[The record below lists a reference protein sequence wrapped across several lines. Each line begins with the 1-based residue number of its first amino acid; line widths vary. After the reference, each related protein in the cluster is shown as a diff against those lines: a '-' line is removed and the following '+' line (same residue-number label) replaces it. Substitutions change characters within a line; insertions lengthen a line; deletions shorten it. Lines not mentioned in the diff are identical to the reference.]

1 MKLSTYQFR
10 ILLFKLSALCFIPF
24 LGNAPLFDWDEIN
37 FAESAREMIVTG
49 DYARVQINFQ
59 PFWEKPPLF
68 FWLQVASMKL
78 FGINEFAARFPN
90 ALFGI
95 ITALTL
101 FEMGRKLKS
110 NQLGFI
116 WACCMIF
123 SFLPFIYFKSGI
135 IDPVFNY
142 FIFVGIWFLYGCTKV
157 ENKLKSRNYALFT
170 GLFLGLAVLTKGPVA
185 LLLVG
190 VTFFVYWAI
199 QKFKPIL
206 SFLNGCYILLAIL
219 LTTFIWYGPETIKNG
234 TWFLEQFVT
243 YQIRLFTTPDA
254 GHGQPFYYHF
264 IVILIGC
271 FPISII
277 ALKHV
282 FSKTNNQN
290 INATFLQWMY
300 ILFSV
305 VLIIFSITT
314 TKIVHYS
321 SLCYLPLSGIAA
333 FAIEKEIQQK
343 VKWSLFGKIS
353 YGFIG
358 GLLGLILLLIPLV
371 GMNIQQLVPFIKDPF
386 AVENLKAAVS
396 WTYLDLSCGIIW
408 LVSLT
413 LCVIYLHKNEVKKAL
428 TIQFAGIAIT
438 TLILLTSFVPRIA
451 GYTQQAAV
459 DFYISKQHENVY
471 IETLHFKSFAQYFYS
486 QKKGISP
493 LEIKNSKD
501 PQGYYNIDTLRN
513 WYLTGTIDKPVYF
526 VVKSTHLK
534 EYIGNKELK
543 VLGQK
548 NGFVFLLRKPK
559 Q

>member
-1 MKLSTYQFR
+1 MNLSTNQYR
-10 ILLFKLSALCFIPF
+10 VLLLVLSALCFIPF

-68 FWLQVASMKL
+68 FWLQAGSMHL
-78 FGINEFAARFPN
+78 FGSNEFAARFPN
-90 ALFGI
+90 AIFGI
-95 ITALTL
+95 ITAITL

-135 IDPVFNY
+135 IDPIFNY
-142 FIFVGIWFLYGCTKV
+142 FIFVGIWFLYRTTQNT
-157 ENKLKSRNYALFT
+157 NKANSRNYALLT

-185 LLLVG
+185 LLLTG
-190 VTFFVYWAI
+190 LTFGVYWTF
-199 QKFKPIL
+199 QKLKPIL
-206 SFLNGCYILLAIL
+206 SFVNLCLILLAIL
-219 LTTFIWYGPETIKNG
+219 CTTFVWYGPETIKNG

-271 FPISII
+271 FPISVV
-277 ALKHV
+277 ALRHV
-282 FSKTNNQN
+282 LSKNNN
-290 INATFLQWMY
+290 LNVTGSFLQWMY
-300 ILFSV
+300 ILFAV
-305 VLIIFSITT
+305 VLLIFSITT

-333 FAIEKEIQQK
+333 FALEKEIQQNS
-343 VKWSLFGKIS
+343 KWSLFSKIS

-358 GLLGLILLLIPLV
+358 LLLGLILLLIPLI
-371 GMNIQQLVPFIKDPF
+371 GMNIHQLVPLIKDPF
-386 AVENLKAAVS
+386 AVENLNAAVT
-396 WTYLDLSCGIIW
+396 WHYVDLFCGSTW
-408 LVSLT
+408 LISVA
-413 LCVIYLHKNEVKKAL
+413 LCLFYLHKKKIQHAF
-428 TIQFAGIAIT
+428 IAQFAGIIVS
-438 TLILLTSFVPRIA
+438 TLLLLTSFVPRIA

-459 DFYISKQHENVY
+459 DFYISKQHEDVY

-486 QKKGISP
+486 QKKGISAN
-493 LEIKNSKD
+493 ERKFSKD
-501 PQGYYNIDTLRN
+501 AQGHYNIDTLRN
-513 WYLTGTIDKPVYF
+513 WYLTGNIDKPVYF
-526 VVKSTHLK
+526 VVKSVHLK
-534 EYIGNKELK
+534 EYLAFTELVEIGR
-543 VLGQK
+543 K
-548 NGFVFLLRKPK
+548 NGFVFLLRNPK

>member
-1 MKLSTYQFR
+1 MKLSTTHYR
-10 ILLFKLSALCFIPF
+10 ILLFTLSALCFIPF

-49 DYARVQINFQ
+49 NYARVQINFQ

-68 FWLQVASMKL
+68 FWLQAASMHL
-78 FGINEFAARFPN
+78 FGVNEFAARFPN
-90 ALFGI
+90 AIFGI
-95 ITALTL
+95 ITAITL
-101 FEMGRKLKS
+101 FEIGRRLKD

-116 WACCMIF
+116 WACCIIF

-135 IDPVFNY
+135 IDPIFNY
-142 FIFVGIWFLYGCTKV
+142 FIFTGIWFLYLTTQIS
-157 ENKLKSRNYALFT
+157 NKANSRYYALLT

-185 LLLVG
+185 LLLAG
-190 VTFFVYWAI
+190 VSFGVYWTL
-199 QKFKPIL
+199 QRFKPIL
-206 SFLNGCYILLAIL
+206 SFLNGCYIILAIL

-234 TWFLEQFVT
+234 TWFLEQFIT

-264 IVILIGC
+264 VVILIGC

-282 FSKTNNQN
+282 FSKTNNLN
-290 INATFLQWMY
+290 VNATFLQWMY

-333 FAIEKEIQQK
+333 FAIENEMAQK
-343 VKWSLFGKIS
+343 NKWSLLSKLS
-353 YGFIG
+353 YAFIG
-358 GLLGLILLLIPLV
+358 GVLGLVLLLIPIV

-386 AVENLKAAVS
+386 AIENLKADVVWSYA
-396 WTYLDLSCGIIW
+396 DLSCGTIW
-408 LVSLT
+408 LIGLSACLF
-413 LCVIYLHKNEVKKAL
+413 YLHKIQLKKAL
-428 TIQFAGIAIT
+428 VIQFTGMTIS

-451 GYTQQAAV
+451 AYTQQAAV
-459 DFYISKQHENVY
+459 DFYISKQHEDVY

-486 QKKGISP
+486 QKKGITAN
-493 LEIKNSKD
+493 EIKHSKD
-501 PQGYYNIDTLRN
+501 KQGYYHIDTLRN
-513 WYLTGTIDKPVYF
+513 WYLTGNIDKPVYF
-526 VVKSTHLK
+526 VVKSIHLK
-534 EYIGNKELK
+534 EYAAMKELAEI
-543 VLGQK
+543 GRK
-548 NGFVFLLRKPK
+548 NGFVFLRRNP
-559 Q
+559 QQ